1 MRNLLVL
8 SALVAAAFAAESET
22 VKPTPFQF
30 VTTTPRYYASSTAS
44 VGAYDPNRFYNAN
57 NAGRYNNFGRYTAN
71 RYNPGA
77 YNAGRY
83 DNSGRY
89 VAGNTGAYNAGA
101 YYNPTAFGQSFVNR
115 PDNSGRYTP
124 DNTGSYNGDRGTAGG
139 AYVAQKE
146 PVAPAAAVSTA
157 TASPVV
163 SVTILPES
171 SPVPSV
177 VLGASPS
184 SETAAPSEAPVVSP
198 SEAPV
203 ASSSEVSA
211 PVPSEASVASE
222 VPVAV
227 AALSDAA
234 EVSPS
239 EVPVASPSET
249 PVASPSEAPVV
260 SPSEVPAPAPSAAPA
275 PLVLFS
281 STARPSSP
289 SFAPVFV
296 PSPTPTYVYKPV
308 QPVAPVV
315 ATLGDG
321 RYNYNFGI
329 LRQETEVL
337 PDGYHYLYETDN
349 KILAEEV
356 GKLERI
362 DNENSGIRAK
372 GFYEYV
378 GPDGVS
384 YRVDYTADENGFVP
398 VGAHLPQ

>member
-1 MRNLLVL
+1 MRSILVL

-22 VKPTPFQF
+22 VQPTPFQF

-44 VGAYDPNRFYNAN
+44 VGAYDPNRFYNGN
-57 NAGRYNNFGRYTAN
+57 NAGRYNNFGRYPAN

-89 VAGNTGAYNAGA
+89 VAGNTGAYNTGG

-115 PDNSGRYTP
+115 PDNSGKYTP
-124 DNTGSYNGDRGTAGG
+124 DNTGLYNGDRGTAGG
-139 AYVAQKE
+139 AYIAQKE
-146 PVAPAAAVSTA
+146 PVAVSTA

-184 SETAAPSEAPVVSP
+184 SETAAPSQAPVASP

-203 ASSSEVSA
+203 VSSSEASA
-211 PVPSEASVASE
+211 PVPSEASVPSE
-222 VPVAV
+222 VPVTTV
-227 AALSDAA
+227 AALNDAA

-249 PVASPSEAPVV
+249 PVVSSSEA
-260 SPSEVPAPAPSAAPA
+260 PAPAPSAAPA
-275 PLVLFS
+275 PVVLFS
-281 STARPSSP
+281 STVRPTSP

-372 GFYEYV
+372 GFYEYL
-378 GPDGVS
+378 GPDGVT